1 MQATYTNTH
10 SGATSPSICT
20 RAYIAR
26 HARARRGFTML
37 EIVTVLVITGLMLTL
52 AITHIDT
59 SKYRADAVA
68 EIVRTTLQD
77 AQRQAITKQYDM
89 VVSFDTTGERLR
101 VLWDANDDGQ
111 ISPGERTLFHGLDV
125 GVLFT
130 DPTVNGVSGNPIT
143 KPVNGAGIA
152 TLTGYPTITFH
163 RDGSVSTDAEIYVSI
178 AARGRPNKI
187 YRAITLVQSTGR
199 VDWFRLNTGN
209 NKWVQANQ

>member
-1 MQATYTNTH
+1 MQAIYRSTF
-10 SGATSPSICT
+10 SGAASPPMCIAPYIDSR
-20 RAYIAR
+20 RAP
-26 HARARRGFTML
+26 HRGFTMI
-37 EIVTVLVITGLMLTL
+37 EVMTVLVITGLMLTL

-89 VVSFDTTGERLR
+89 MVSFDTTGERVR

-111 ISPGERTLFHGLDV
+111 ITPGERTVFHGLDV
-125 GVLFT
+125 GILFT
-130 DPTVNGVSGNPIT
+130 DPTVTGVSGNPIT

-152 TLTGYPTITFH
+152 TLTGFPTITFH

-178 AARGRPNKI
+178 AARGNPNKI